1 MGSQHSSTNSIN
13 KKVSNQKTK
22 KSNQDISQENQSQIY
37 FNDSS
42 SYKGV
47 KTDTTSL
54 NGNSLSGNSSISD
67 KNNENKYISE
77 QINNI
82 KIPTLFQWKEGG
94 NNILIT
100 GSFCGWSHRFTM
112 TKNKKNNFY
121 ELTLY
126 LPKGEYQFKFIVD
139 NIWKCSNFYPTVTD
153 LNNNTNNILD
163 NTKEL
168 NYILKEK
175 EKEKEGE
182 NQNTANSSIND
193 NNINNENNK
202 TNYKNASI
210 FLSDEIR
217 KIYGNLYP
225 LKEQLNSEPPNLP
238 QYYINSINLNNYSNI
253 GEKKFIYNKM
263 NNNLIRETF
272 QSVKIPNH
280 VYLNHI
286 FSNCKEDKNYN
297 RNCISFR
304 IRSKFATIIYIHP
317 YQKDFI

>member
-1 MGSQHSSTNSIN
+1 
-13 KKVSNQKTK
+13 
-22 KSNQDISQENQSQIY
+22 
-37 FNDSS
+37 
-42 SYKGV
+42 
-47 KTDTTSL
+47 
-54 NGNSLSGNSSISD
+54 
-67 KNNENKYISE
+67 
-77 QINNI
+77 
-82 KIPTLFQWKEGG
+82 
-94 NNILIT
+94 
-100 GSFCGWSHRFTM
+100 M
-112 TKNKKNNFY
+112 TKNEKNNFY

-193 NNINNENNK
+193 NNNNNSNRK
-202 TNYKNASI
+202 KSYKNATI
-210 FLSDEIR
+210 NLNDEIR
-217 KIYGNLYP
+217 KNYCNLYP
-225 LKEQLNSEPPNLP
+225 LKEQLNSEPPYLP
-238 QYYINSINLNNYSNI
+238 QYYMNSINLNNYSNI

-272 QSVKIPNH
+272 KSVKIPNH

-297 RNCISFR
+297 KNCISFR

>member
-1 MGSQHSSTNSIN
+1 MGSQNSSTNSLN
-13 KKVSNQKTK
+13 KKKSNNKNK
-22 KSNQDISQENQSQIY
+22 KSNQEMNQSQIY

-67 KNNENKYISE
+67 KNNENNNSNISE
-77 QINNI
+77 QKNNI

-94 NNILIT
+94 NNIIIT
-100 GSFCGWSHRFTM
+100 GSFCGWSHRFNM
-112 TKNKKNNFY
+112 MKNEQNNYY
-121 ELTLY
+121 ELMLY

-193 NNINNENNK
+193 NNNNNSNRK
-202 TNYKNASI
+202 KSYKNATI
-210 FLSDEIR
+210 NLNDEIR
-217 KIYGNLYP
+217 KNYCNLYP

-297 RNCISFR
+297 RNCTSFR

>member
-1 MGSQHSSTNSIN
+1 MGSQNSSTNSLN
-13 KKVSNQKTK
+13 KKKSNNKNK
-22 KSNQDISQENQSQIY
+22 KSNQEMNQSQIY
-37 FNDSS
+37 FNNSS

-67 KNNENKYISE
+67 KNNENNNSNISE
-77 QINNI
+77 QKNNI

-153 LNNNTNNILD
+153 LNNNTNNVLD

-168 NYILKEK
+168 NLIIKEREK
-175 EKEKEGE
+175 EKEKERE

-202 TNYKNASI
+202 TNYKNAQI

-225 LKEQLNSEPPNLP
+225 LKEQLNSDPPNLP
-238 QYYINSINLNNYSNI
+238 QYYINSFDFNNYPI
-253 GEKKFIYNKM
+253 VGEKKYVYNKM
-263 NNNLIRETF
+263 KNNLIRETF
-272 QSVKIPNH
+272 QSIKIPNH

-286 FSNCKEDKNYN
+286 FSNCKKDKNFN
-297 RNCISFR
+297 RNCVSFR
-304 IRSKFATIIYIHP
+304 IRSKFGTIIYIHP
-317 YQKDFI
+317 NQED

>member
-1 MGSQHSSTNSIN
+1 MGSQNSSTNSLN
-13 KKVSNQKTK
+13 KKKSNNKNK
-22 KSNQDISQENQSQIY
+22 KSNQEINQSQIY

-153 LNNNTNNILD
+153 LNNNTNNVLD

-168 NYILKEK
+168 NYILKEKEK

-193 NNINNENNK
+193 NNNNNSNRK
-202 TNYKNASI
+202 KSYKNATI
-210 FLSDEIR
+210 NLNDEIR
-217 KIYGNLYP
+217 KNYCNLYL
-225 LKEQLNSEPPNLP
+225 LKEQLNS
-238 QYYINSINLNNYSNI
+238 
-253 GEKKFIYNKM
+253 
-263 NNNLIRETF
+263 
-272 QSVKIPNH
+272 
-280 VYLNHI
+280 
-286 FSNCKEDKNYN
+286 
-297 RNCISFR
+297 
-304 IRSKFATIIYIHP
+304 
-317 YQKDFI
+317 